1 MTFTG
6 KAENKQQ
13 IDKALVRE
21 FIAICAVFFLLGFN
35 FSTWASRI
43 PAIRDSAFLI
53 PATLG
58 YALFARGVGSVL
70 MMPITAW
77 FVNKFGAR
85 STAYFLGWVVALSL
99 LPIAF
104 SPNWIFLAVSMIL
117 MGGSGGGFNLAINA
131 IGASYERR
139 VGQPRMSTIH
149 SWFGAGNLGGALLG
163 TGASALLISAQ
174 LHMIGITL
182 LMIAVVVISFRF
194 IQEDAADI
202 ERPTFSWPEKPV
214 LWLGLII
221 FFAAWTESSIMNWVA
236 LFYSDYLGT
245 GERIAAVGYTTYA
258 LALLL
263 MRFFGDRLRFNFGT
277 RKLIS
282 TGTILAAAGVIFA
295 ILTQN
300 LFVSSAGIFL
310 MGAGIALT
318 FPFIFSVAGKIG
330 PNALATVMI
339 FGGIGE
345 LVSQPVMG
353 VIVQNYQL
361 DGGFYFIAG
370 IILIISIL
378 AWNARLLRGN

>member
-104 SPNWIFLAVSMIL
+104 SPNWIFLAVSMII

-174 LHMIGITL
+174 LHMIGITM

-194 IQEDAADI
+194 IQEDAKDI
-202 ERPTFSWPEKPV
+202 ESPTFSWPDKPV

-282 TGTILAAAGVIFA
+282 TGTILAATGVVFA

-353 VIVQNYQL
+353 IIVQNYRL